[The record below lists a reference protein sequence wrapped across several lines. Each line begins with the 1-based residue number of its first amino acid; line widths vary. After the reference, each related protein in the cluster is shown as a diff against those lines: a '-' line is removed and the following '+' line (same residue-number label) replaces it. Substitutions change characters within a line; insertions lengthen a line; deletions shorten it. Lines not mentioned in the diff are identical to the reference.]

1 MSLVGPKARP
11 HGVVDG
17 CQVDIPEPGMCVEYA
32 GTLLRGWLWR
42 WLSTTELALV
52 VQRRRGRENLRRS
65 AYSTVPQTDTGRQV
79 EDTKVF
85 ERTIVKELG
94 NLTP

>member
-1 MSLVGPKARP
+1 MAVRFIFLNRAWRLIQTGRFGGGWSGCWYASCASTSGSLR
-11 HGVVDG
+11 
-17 CQVDIPEPGMCVEYA
+17 VETKPIDSGA
-32 GTLLRGWLWR
+32 EKSRLGTKR
-42 WLSTTELALV
+42 
-52 VQRRRGRENLRRS
+52 
-65 AYSTVPQTDTGRQV
+65 STVPQTDTGRQV